1 MSKIAGL
8 VGKIQY
14 SIRTKIIALM
24 LLATFGT
31 VFLLLLI
38 NNRFLE
44 DYYLISKQTKLENA
58 YVSMCELVQSNKKA
72 DEVALELEGLC
83 QKSNITFIIL
93 DANTG
98 MLKPVYYNV
107 HNVQT
112 LQDLVMP
119 YLFGIEN
126 SAVTLKREE
135 DYSIFRNKDSR
146 YSTNF
151 LELFGVEP
159 NTREYMLLRIP
170 VESIKESVEISNRF
184 VAYVGGIVSILAIMI
199 SITITRRLTR
209 PLLELAELSG
219 KMSNLDFEAKYERH
233 DKDEIG
239 VLGQSMNELSKK
251 LEHTIS
257 ELKSA
262 NNELQKDI
270 EQKIQMEEI
279 RKEFLSNVSHELK
292 TPIALIQGY
301 AEGLAE
307 GINEDAE
314 SREFYCEVII
324 DEADKMNKMVK
335 KLLTLNQLEFGQEQ
349 ITMERFDLTA
359 LILGVIQSVEILCRQ
374 DKITVLFEQREP
386 VFVWGDEY
394 QLEEVVTNYI
404 SNAIH
409 YAGGEKQIV
418 VSLTKNEH
426 TVRVS
431 VFNTGNPIP
440 EEDLEKVWIKF
451 YKVDKARTREYGGS
465 GIGLSIVKAIME
477 AHHKEYGVR
486 NLENGVEFWF
496 EVDSDTGVL

>member
-1 MSKIAGL
+1 
-8 VGKIQY
+8 
-14 SIRTKIIALM
+14 
-24 LLATFGT
+24 
-31 VFLLLLI
+31 
-38 NNRFLE
+38 
-44 DYYLISKQTKLENA
+44 
-58 YVSMCELVQSNKKA
+58 
-72 DEVALELEGLC
+72 
-83 QKSNITFIIL
+83 
-93 DANTG
+93 
-98 MLKPVYYNV
+98 
-107 HNVQT
+107 
-112 LQDLVMP
+112 
-119 YLFGIEN
+119 
-126 SAVTLKREE
+126 
-135 DYSIFRNKDSR
+135 
-146 YSTNF
+146 
-151 LELFGVEP
+151 
-159 NTREYMLLRIP
+159 
-170 VESIKESVEISNRF
+170 
-184 VAYVGGIVSILAIMI
+184 
-199 SITITRRLTR
+199 
-209 PLLELAELSG
+209 
-219 KMSNLDFEAKYERH
+219 
-233 DKDEIG
+233 
-239 VLGQSMNELSKK
+239 MNELSKK

-440 EEDLEKVWIKF
+440 EEELGKVWIKF